1 MMNKQ
6 DLILGLQ
13 NLGLKKGDV
22 VLLHSSYISL
32 GKFEGT
38 PQDVLDAFL
47 EVVGSEGTL
56 AVPAFGNL
64 GVLTVLLREH
74 PDVVLSSCPFG
85 TVAAVGKDAKTLGED
100 HWKADT
106 AHGEGTP
113 YDVLAKL
120 NGYVCLLGADQDRNT
135 SLHGVEARLELPYLG
150 KTREAEITTP
160 NGDVIKKTYNYYPGP
175 HRDFIGL
182 DSRYRAAGAQKQV
195 RIGDA
200 EVRLILAKDLI
211 ELGLKWGKEDPA
223 FVLCDNPS
231 CADCV
236 RQRAAIYASSIN
248 KESFKFAVSAL
259 LAGRYIPEMIENVK
273 RFGINAIEL
282 DYIQGKSA
290 LSYPV
295 EKLNAFAA
303 ELAAENITIS
313 GVRTY
318 VAPVNAEL
326 VLEKLAALNVK
337 RIILPGVTDKDVL
350 ATLKDN
356 GITLI
361 LTYSNLP
368 AVTVSKYFSESIGDG
383 VCFNPAEFV
392 RCDEKPFL
400 GSYRAGRFIKSVEQL
415 DINDAIWTGSAVRL
429 AKGNSEIK
437 ELISI
442 FRCRNFS
449 GYMVLGGGVQYP
461 GTLEDAYNDFK
472 HLLENM

>member
-1 MMNKQ
+1 MNKQ
-6 DLILGLQ
+6 DVILGLK
-13 NLGLKKGDV
+13 NLGLKTGDV
-22 VLLHSSYISL
+22 VLLHSSYVSL
-32 GKFEGT
+32 GDFEGT
-38 PQDVLDAFL
+38 PQDVLDAFFD
-47 EVVGSEGTL
+47 VVGPEGTI

-64 GVLTVLLREH
+64 GVLTVLLRQH
-74 PDVVLSSCPFG
+74 PNVVISSCPTG
-85 TVAAVGKDAKTLGED
+85 TVAAVGKDAEALCAD
-100 HWKADT
+100 HWKAET

-113 YDVLAKL
+113 YDMLAKL

-135 SLHGVEARLELPYLG
+135 SLHGVEARLELPYL
-150 KTREAEITTP
+150 KTTKEFEITTQD
-160 NGDVIKKTYNYYPGP
+160 GSIVKKSYKYFPGP

-182 DSRYRAAGAQKQV
+182 DSRYRAAGVQKQV
-195 RIGDA
+195 KIGNSEA
-200 EVRLILAKDLI
+200 RLIAAKDLI

-236 RQRAAIYASSIN
+236 RQRAAIQTDMLN
-248 KESFKFAVSAL
+248 KESFKFAASAC
-259 LAGRYIPEMIENVK
+259 LAGRYIPEIIENVK
-273 RFGINAIEL
+273 RVGINTIEL
-282 DYIQGKSA
+282 DYIQGKSI

-295 EKLNAFAA
+295 EKLTLFAN
-303 ELAAENITIS
+303 ELATEEIAVS

-318 VAPVNAEL
+318 VTPVDSQDL
-326 VLEKLAALNVK
+326 LEKLAALNVK
-337 RIILPGVTDKDVL
+337 RIILPAVTDEAIL
-350 ATLKDN
+350 TALKDN
-356 GITLI
+356 NITII

-368 AVTVSKYFSESIGDG
+368 AVVASKKFSESNADG

-392 RCDEKPFL
+392 RCGEKPFL
-400 GSYRAGRFIKSVEQL
+400 VSYRVGRFIKVVEQL
-415 DINDAIWTGSAVRL
+415 DINDAIWTGATTRL

-461 GTLEDAYNDFK
+461 GSLEDAFNDFK